1 MKETERIEFKKST
14 SELKPGVISI
24 ASMLNKNGYG
34 ELYFG
39 IRNDGSVCGQQIGEK
54 TTRVVSVAIKDNIKP
69 NIVPSIE
76 TITMDDKE
84 VIKVVCRGEDTPYS
98 AYNRYYIRSDDE
110 DLIMS
115 TADLESFLLNKNYDY
130 SKWEKKSSGCGI
142 DSVDE
147 DLLIEYVNGGNESG
161 RIGFIYRDAKT
172 TLEKLNLVVADELN
186 NAGYYLFS
194 NQKPLTLKLAIYPT
208 DERLSFVDMKTYQG
222 NIFECIN
229 EALKYIQNNIHWK
242 AEIVGAK
249 RVEIPEIPVEA
260 IREIV
265 VNSFAHMRVNDSSS
279 NEIYIT
285 PTRVHIYNP
294 GPMVP
299 GTTPE
304 MFASGEQ
311 GSMIRNPII
320 ASVLYYNHT
329 IDAFGTGFERVFRLC
344 RDIDYRY
351 SNNSFGF
358 TFEFLRKP
366 YDAINDAISETITTE
381 HERKLSSIEKKLY
394 QMISTG
400 ERHTK
405 KEYAEM
411 IEMSVAT
418 VDRAIKK
425 LTEAGLIRRV
435 GANRNGSWEITDP
448 QQRTV

>member
-1 MKETERIEFKKST
+1 MKETEQIELKKST

-24 ASMLNKNGYG
+24 ASMLNKSGYG

-54 TTRVVSVAIKDNIKP
+54 TTRDVSVAIKDNIKP

-76 TITMDDKE
+76 TVTMDGKE

-130 SKWEKKSSGCGI
+130 SKWEKKKSGHGI
-142 DSVDE
+142 DSIDE
-147 DLLIEYVNGGNESG
+147 DLLIEYVNEGNDTG

-172 TLEKLNLVVADELN
+172 TLEKLNLIVADELN

-194 NQKPLTLKLAIYPT
+194 KQKPLTLKLAIYPT
-208 DERLSFVDMKTYQG
+208 DERLSFVDMKTYKG

-229 EALKYIQNNIHWK
+229 EAEKYIQNNIHWK
-242 AEIVGAK
+242 AEIIGTK
-249 RVEIPEIPVEA
+249 RVEVPEIPVEA
-260 IREIV
+260 IREII
-265 VNSFAHMRVNDSSS
+265 VNSFAHMRINESSA

-294 GPMVP
+294 GSMVP

-344 RDIDYRY
+344 RDIEYKYR
-351 SNNSFGF
+351 NNTFGF
-358 TFEFLRKP
+358 TFEFIRKP
-366 YDAINDAISETITTE
+366 YDVIKDVTNEAITIE
-381 HERKLSSIEKKLY
+381 QGMHLSSIEKKLY
-394 QMISTG
+394 KLIETG

-405 KEYAEM
+405 AEYAEM
-411 IEMSVAT
+411 IGMSVAT

-425 LTEAGLIRRV
+425 LTEAGLIRRI

-448 QQRTV
+448 QQKTV

>member
-54 TTRVVSVAIKDNIKP
+54 TTRDVSVAIKDNIKP

-186 NAGYYLFS
+186 ADSFELVPVTPYTAADLNWRDRSSRVNKEHDDPSLQDIELAATEVPNWSEYDTVLFGY
-194 NQKPLTLKLAIYPT
+194 PIWW
-208 DERLSFVDMKTYQG
+208 R
-222 NIFECIN
+222 
-229 EALKYIQNNIHWK
+229 EASW
-242 AEIVGAK
+242 
-249 RVEIPEIPVEA
+249 
-260 IREIV
+260 V
-265 VNSFAHMRVNDSSS
+265 VNSFIKNNDFTGKTVVPFCTSTSSGLGDS
-279 NEIYIT
+279 
-285 PTRVHIYNP
+285 
-294 GPMVP
+294 
-299 GTTPE
+299 GTNLE
-304 MFASGEQ
+304 KMA
-311 GSMIRNPII
+311 
-320 ASVLYYNHT
+320 
-329 IDAFGTGFERVFRLC
+329 GTGNWLEGIRFSEMP
-344 RDIDYRY
+344 DE
-351 SNNSFGF
+351 NSVREWARG
-358 TFEFLRKP
+358 L
-366 YDAINDAISETITTE
+366 N
-381 HERKLSSIEKKLY
+381 
-394 QMISTG
+394 
-400 ERHTK
+400 
-405 KEYAEM
+405 
-411 IEMSVAT
+411 
-418 VDRAIKK
+418 IK
-425 LTEAGLIRRV
+425 
-435 GANRNGSWEITDP
+435 
-448 QQRTV
+448 